1 MVDSVLCNSLNSSV
15 VVTDGRVAHPK
26 NWIAV
31 LVKMNAEKKVSARLN
46 AMGLENYVPV
56 QREIRRWSDRNKVI
70 DRVVIPMVVFVKV
83 DLCDESLLRTCS
95 FIHKILSYPGQ
106 KKPAVIPEEQIENLK
121 IMLSQSD
128 SPVEMKDA
136 IIVPGDWIKIVRGP
150 LKGMEGELYM
160 VGGDKSCV
168 AMRIECLGYA
178 CVHVSMDDIIKQQ
191 NK

>member
-106 KKPAVIPEEQIENLK
+106 KKPAVIPEEQIETFTQKLQSQGLTVTYFPQPDKKHGYFIPEVRQSMHSFIKFHILK
-121 IMLSQSD
+121 K
-128 SPVEMKDA
+128 E
-136 IIVPGDWIKIVRGP
+136 
-150 LKGMEGELYM
+150 
-160 VGGDKSCV
+160 
-168 AMRIECLGYA
+168 
-178 CVHVSMDDIIKQQ
+178 
-191 NK
+191 